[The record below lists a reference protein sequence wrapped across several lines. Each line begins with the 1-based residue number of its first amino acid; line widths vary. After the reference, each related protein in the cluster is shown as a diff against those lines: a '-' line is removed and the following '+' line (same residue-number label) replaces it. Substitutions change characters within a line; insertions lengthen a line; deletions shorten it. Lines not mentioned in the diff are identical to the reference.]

1 MALPLTLSTTELG
14 TPRSW
19 AEIDLEAIKYN
30 VRVLRQHIA
39 PSQFM
44 AVVKAN
50 AYGLGAVPVAR
61 AALGAGATG
70 LAVSSYEEGHELRQ
84 AGIAGPILVLG
95 YVPEDLARASVEAAL
110 TLTVN
115 SPELAR
121 ALSRAAQ
128 FRRRNHPQP
137 VHLKLDTG
145 LHRYGLEPDQALEM
159 CKLISALPGLE
170 LQGLYTHFA
179 SGDEA
184 DRSFVLEQMRRFD
197 TVCQL
202 LEANGFYFPQQHLSN
217 SATAITFKEARSNF
231 VRFGLA
237 LHGYHVTPE
246 VETEANKA
254 GLFLKPAMTLKSTVV
269 RLSKLPAEETV
280 GYNRTYKA
288 SETRQVALVP
298 IGYADGYR
306 RSLSN
311 KGCVLVRGKRA
322 PVLGRVSMDQIVVDV
337 TGIGGIELGD
347 EVVLIGRQGAEL
359 VSLEEIATLCDT
371 ITHEI
376 LTGLGRR
383 VKRVYLG

>member
-1 MALPLTLSTTELG
+1 MALPLAISTTELG
-14 TPRSW
+14 IPRCW

-30 VRVLRQHIA
+30 VRVLRRHIA
-39 PSQFM
+39 PSQFT

-50 AYGLGAVPVAR
+50 AYGLGAVPIAR
-61 AALGAGATG
+61 AVLEAGATG
-70 LAVSSYEEGHELRQ
+70 LAVASCEEGQELRR
-84 AGIAGPILVLG
+84 AGIGGPILVLG
-95 YVPEDLARASVEAAL
+95 YVSPDLAGAAVEADL

-115 SPELAR
+115 SPDLAK
-121 ALSRAAQ
+121 ALSRAVQ
-128 FRRRNHPQP
+128 TRRRTCPLP

-159 CKLISALPGLE
+159 CNLIAGLPGLE

-184 DRSFVLEQMRRFD
+184 DRSFVLEQKRRFD
-197 TVCQL
+197 LVRDR
-202 LEANGFYFPQQHLSN
+202 LEAQGFYFSQQHLSN
-217 SATAITFKEARSNF
+217 SASAITVSEARYSF

-237 LHGYHVTPE
+237 LHGYHATPE
-246 VETEANKA
+246 VEAEARQA
-254 GLFLKPAMTLKSTVV
+254 GLFLKPALTLKSTVV
-269 RLSKLPAEETV
+269 RLSTLLAGETV

-288 SETRQVALVP
+288 TEMRQVALVP

-311 KGCVLVRGKRA
+311 KGQVLLKGRRA
-322 PVLGRVSMDQIVVDV
+322 TVLGRVSMDQIVVDV
-337 TGIGGIELGD
+337 TGIAGIEEGD
-347 EVVLIGRQGAEL
+347 EVVLIGTQGREA
-359 VSLEEIATLCDT
+359 VTLEEIAAWCDT

>member
-128 FRRRNHPQP
+128 FSRRNHPQP

>member
-1 MALPLTLSTTELG
+1 MALPLTLSTELG
-14 TPRSW
+14 TPRTW
-19 AEIDLEAIKYN
+19 AEIDLEAIKHN
-30 VRVLRQHIA
+30 VRVLRRHIA
-39 PSQFM
+39 PSQFT

-50 AYGLGAVPVAR
+50 AYGLGAVPVAK
-61 AALGAGATG
+61 ACLEAGATG
-70 LAVSSYEEGHELRQ
+70 LAVASYEEGHELRR
-84 AGIAGPILVLG
+84 AGIAAPVLVLG
-95 YVPEDLARASVEAAL
+95 YVPEDLAGPSVDADL

-121 ALSRAAQ
+121 ALSRATQ
-128 FRRRNHPQP
+128 LRRRARPLP

-145 LHRYGLEPDQALEM
+145 LHRYGLEPAQALEM
-159 CKLISALPGLE
+159 CRLIVNLPGLQ

-184 DRSFVLEQMRRFD
+184 DRSFVLEQKRRFD
-197 TVCQL
+197 QTRQL
-202 LEANGFYFPQQHLSN
+202 LEANGFFFPQHHLSN
-217 SATAITFKEARSNF
+217 SASAITVKEARYSF

-237 LHGYHVTPE
+237 LHGYHATPE
-246 VETEANKA
+246 VEVEASKA
-254 GLFLKPAMTLKSTVV
+254 GVFLKPALTLKSTVV
-269 RLSKLPAEETV
+269 RLSELPAEETV

-288 SETRQVALVP
+288 AEPRLVALVP

-311 KGCVLVRGKRA
+311 KGAVLVKGKRA
-322 PVLGRVSMDQIVVDV
+322 PVLGRVSMDQTVVDV
-337 TGIGGIELGD
+337 TGIAGVEEGD
-347 EVVLIGRQGAEL
+347 EVVLIGRQGAEAIT
-359 VSLEEIATLCDT
+359 LEEIATQCGT

>member
-1 MALPLTLSTTELG
+1 MALPLPTLNELG
-14 TPRSW
+14 TPRLW

-30 VRVLRQHIA
+30 VRVLRRYIA
-39 PSQFM
+39 PSQFT

-50 AYGLGAVPVAR
+50 AYGLGAVPIAK
-61 AALGAGATG
+61 AALEAGASG
-70 LAVSSYEEGHELRQ
+70 LAVASFEEGHELRR
-84 AGIAGPILVLG
+84 AGIGGRILVLG
-95 YVPEDLARASVEAAL
+95 YVSPDLAGAAVEAEL

-115 SPELAR
+115 TPDLAQ
-121 ALSRAAQ
+121 ALSRAVQ
-128 FRRRNHPQP
+128 NRRRTFPLP

-159 CKLISALPGLE
+159 CKIISGLPGLA

-184 DRSFVLEQMRRFD
+184 DPSFVLEQKRRFD
-197 TVCQL
+197 HTRDL

-217 SATAITFKEARSNF
+217 SASAITVKEARSDF

-237 LHGYHVTPE
+237 LHGYHATPE
-246 VETEANKA
+246 VEAEARKA
-254 GLFLKPAMTLKSTVV
+254 GLFLKPALTVKSTVV
-269 RLSKLPAEETV
+269 RLSTLPAGETV

-288 SETRQVALVP
+288 SEPRQVALIPV
-298 IGYADGYR
+298 GYADGYR

-311 KGCVLVRGKRA
+311 KGQVLINGKRA

-337 TGIGGIELGD
+337 TDHQGLQEGD
-347 EVVLIGRQGAEL
+347 EVVLIGAQGDDA
-359 VSLEEIATLCDT
+359 VSLEEVAAWCDT